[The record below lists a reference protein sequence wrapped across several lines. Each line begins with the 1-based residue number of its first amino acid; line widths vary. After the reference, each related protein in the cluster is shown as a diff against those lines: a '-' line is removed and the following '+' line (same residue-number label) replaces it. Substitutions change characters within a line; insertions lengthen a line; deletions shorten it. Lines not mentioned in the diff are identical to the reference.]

1 MLADSF
7 NPTDKFQSNRNLKIE
22 LDSILSNYS
31 VMSLLNFVK
40 LYFKIVHISKTS
52 NYLSTPTKNLIDEK
66 IYSKFLSNY

>member
-52 NYLSTPTKNLIDEK
+52 NYLSTPAKNLIDEK

>member
-1 MLADSF
+1 MADSF
-7 NPTDKFQSNRNLKIE
+7 NPTDKFQSNRNLKIG
-22 LDSILSNYS
+22 LDSILSNS

-52 NYLSTPTKNLIDEK
+52 NYLSTPTKNLIDKK